1 MEGLTKAEVDFL
13 DAMLVHHPGRIGC
26 PAEGRDW
33 VHETAARL
41 VEGGWVTREEIT
53 REHEDWI
60 AYRFSEKMAAAFR
73 GGVEAIRERAS
84 KAAEEN

>member
-33 VHETAARL
+33 VRETAARL

-53 REHEDWI
+53 REDEDWI
-60 AYRFSEKMAAAFR
+60 AYRFSEQMVDAFR
-73 GGVEAIRERAS
+73 DRVEAVRERAS
-84 KAAEEN
+84 KATEN